1 MYGLKV
7 GVVLS
12 PFWLLGILDGVVETR
27 VATVQV
33 AHHHDEGIESLL
45 EFLSLFHVF
54 RQLED
59 QFVAGK
65 AEFVVGQNR
74 GNVRGFNAPFGS
86 GLKMAQNP
94 RQSNMGKNWS
104 KVSKRATISLLTC
117 STPCRSTL
125 PGCWDIA
132 ADWCLAWSLP
142 WHGFQQ
148 WQWRPKELGG
158 KVWWTCCVLDRLLWS
173 DFTLDFE
180 LYIYQ
185 TRIP

>member
-94 RQSNMGKNWS
+94 RQSNMGKN
-104 KVSKRATISLLTC
+104 
-117 STPCRSTL
+117 
-125 PGCWDIA
+125 
-132 ADWCLAWSLP
+132 
-142 WHGFQQ
+142 
-148 WQWRPKELGG
+148 
-158 KVWWTCCVLDRLLWS
+158 
-173 DFTLDFE
+173 
-180 LYIYQ
+180 
-185 TRIP
+185 